1 MTVIRWVTGGWVCAQ
16 PMMALASAMT
26 PLGICGSRLCTGGS
40 VKKGERVRERVKVRA
55 REEENK
61 AKESGD
67 RDGQVLE

>member
-1 MTVIRWVTGGWVCAQ
+1 
-16 PMMALASAMT
+16 MMALASAMT

-40 VKKGERVRERVKVRA
+40 VKKGERVRESESERACERA